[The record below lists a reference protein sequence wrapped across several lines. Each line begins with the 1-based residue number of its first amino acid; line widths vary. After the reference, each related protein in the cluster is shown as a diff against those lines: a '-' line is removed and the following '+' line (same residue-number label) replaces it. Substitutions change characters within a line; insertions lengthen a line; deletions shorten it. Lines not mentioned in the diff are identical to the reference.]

1 MTKEVAALNSRF
13 GDLQIENRANM
24 DILLSL
30 PNIKSCF
37 DICLL
42 RKMLDTIETAFRNLR
57 PYDTNY
63 YSPILISVAMKK
75 LPEEFRLKLSR

>member
-1 MTKEVAALNSRF
+1 
-13 GDLQIENRANM
+13 
-24 DILLSL
+24 
-30 PNIKSCF
+30 
-37 DICLL
+37 
-42 RKMLDTIETAFRNLR
+42 MLDTIETAFRNLR